1 MFSLRKWK
9 TALLG
14 RRLEKVRERRISG
27 ADTGQEDK
35 TFSALIE
42 ALREMKCSMVAY
54 TAMGNF
60 TEEDIHGM
68 KPSAEPYRGEILLI
82 YEYYCVNPQCNC
94 RSVQL
99 DLVPK
104 SKSTNKPAS
113 FTFNF
118 DTGAVDGVGI
128 EEIHEEFRVLAEE
141 FSRDTSESFR
151 DIFRKHYR
159 EAKEFGAKLYNL
171 ALAYDNFRERAM
183 VCYCD
188 LYPDTEEWQFS
199 YKNKW
204 IIVTDDYC
212 AQPNCNCHDVVLTFS
227 RSDVGKRDIVEP
239 LFAVRLKE
247 GNRFEEEERDV
258 GYDEMNRLMKA
269 FQVEVPDLQQEV
281 LRRLRKVKERG
292 KVMAKEHIS
301 ERQVQRVLG
310 SLCSE
315 PDDLQS
321 SEPVIVKKKVGRNEP
336 CPCGS
341 GKKYKK
347 CCGR

>member
-1 MFSLRKWK
+1 MFKLRKWK
-9 TALLG
+9 TVLLGKRLREAGERRMPAVDIGREDETFTALL
-14 RRLEKVRERRISG
+14 
-27 ADTGQEDK
+27 
-35 TFSALIE
+35 E
-42 ALREMKCSMVAY
+42 ALREMECSMVAY
-54 TAMGNF
+54 RSMGNF
-60 TEEDIHGM
+60 TEKDIHGA
-68 KPSAEPYRGEILLI
+68 KVSTEPYCGEILLI
-82 YEYYCVNPQCNC
+82 HEYYCVNPQCPC

-113 FTFNF
+113 FRFNF
-118 DTGAVDGVGI
+118 DTGAVDGVGV
-128 EEIHEEFRVLAEE
+128 EEIPEEFKALAEE
-141 FSRDTSESFR
+141 FSRDTPESFR
-151 DIFRKHYR
+151 DVFRKHSR
-159 EAKEFGAKLYNL
+159 EAKKFGARLYNL
-171 ALAYDNFRERAM
+171 ALAYDNFREGAM

-188 LYPDTEEWQFS
+188 LYPDAEAWQFS
-199 YKNKW
+199 YKNKQ

-212 AQPNCNCHDVVLTFS
+212 AQPNCNCQDVVLTFC

-239 LFAVRLKE
+239 LFAMRLKE

-292 KVMAKEHIS
+292 RILAKERIS
-301 ERQVQRVLG
+301 GRQVQRVLG
-310 SLCSE
+310 STSSE
-315 PDDLQS
+315 PEALQS
-321 SEPVIVKKKVGRNEP
+321 SEPVIVKEKVGRNEP

-347 CCGR
+347 CCGK

>member
-1 MFSLRKWK
+1 MFSLSKWK
-9 TALLG
+9 MALLG
-14 RRLEKVRERRISG
+14 RRLQKVGERRISE
-27 ADTGQEDK
+27 ADIGQEDK
-35 TFSALIE
+35 TFSALLE

-54 TAMGNF
+54 QAMGNF
-60 TEEDIHGM
+60 TEEDIHGV
-68 KPSAEPYRGEILLI
+68 KVSTEPYCGEPLLI

-104 SKSTNKPAS
+104 VKSTNKPAS
-113 FTFNF
+113 FKLNF

-128 EEIHEEFRVLAEE
+128 EEIPEEFKSLAEE
-141 FSRDTSESFR
+141 FSRDAPESFR

-171 ALAYDNFRERAM
+171 AFAYDNFREGAM

-188 LYPDTEEWQFS
+188 LYPDAEIWQFS
-199 YKNKW
+199 YKNKR

-212 AQPNCNCHDVVLTFS
+212 AQSNCNCQDVVLTFC

-239 LFAVRLKE
+239 LFAMRLKE
-247 GNRFEEEERDV
+247 GNRFEEEKRDV

-269 FQVEVPDLQQEV
+269 FQIEVPDLQQEV
-281 LRRLRKVKERG
+281 LCRLRKVKERG
-292 KVMAKEHIS
+292 RIMEKERIS

-310 SLCSE
+310 SLSSE
-315 PDDLQS
+315 PEVQS